1 MDIILL
7 SIVLF
12 LFCVLLGII
21 FYIYSVIQDN
31 YAYTDRLTRLVT
43 RTFREYYKGEDIEPE
58 VLGNSIDLVWKGEVS
73 GFFNEENKTGFITIF
88 TKDSGINSPINDIE
102 EADILAKKITDV
114 VYEYIKDREQ
124 L

>member
-21 FYIYSVIQDN
+21 FYVYSVIQDN

-58 VLGNSIDLVWKGEVS
+58 VVGNAIDLVWKGEVS
-73 GFFNEENKTGFITIF
+73 GFFNE
-88 TKDSGINSPINDIE
+88 
-102 EADILAKKITDV
+102 
-114 VYEYIKDREQ
+114 
-124 L
+124 